1 MMKHLRVHDGCR
13 LCHWIIDRHWTI
25 RSEGDL
31 LRAGSA
37 CWVTDIINVLSVVA
51 LADTESPLDL
61 ASTSIALQGAIRRVL
76 AVAILILHL
85 ATCASRI
92 DDLFTIIS
100 TVLITWDSVCCN
112 IARLADA
119 WSSALQIVSVQA
131 YTLASRCSWSHFR
144 WASTRLACC

>member
-1 MMKHLRVHDGCR
+1 MKHLRVHYGCR
-13 LCHWIIDRHWTI
+13 FCHWIIDRHLTI

-31 LRAGSA
+31 LGARSA
-37 CWVTDIINVLSVVA
+37 CCVTDIINVLSVVA

-76 AVAILILHL
+76 AVAILVLHL

-100 TVLITWDSVCCN
+100 TVLIT
-112 IARLADA
+112 
-119 WSSALQIVSVQA
+119 
-131 YTLASRCSWSHFR
+131 
-144 WASTRLACC
+144 